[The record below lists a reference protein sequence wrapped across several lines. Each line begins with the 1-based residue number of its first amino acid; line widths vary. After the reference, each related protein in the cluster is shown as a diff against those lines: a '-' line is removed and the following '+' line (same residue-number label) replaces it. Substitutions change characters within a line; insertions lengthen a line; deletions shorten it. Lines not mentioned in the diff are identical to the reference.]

1 MGRKPKNP
9 KLAEFSDLVAAEDV
23 PAEKIAEI
31 AGVSVAD
38 VQRER
43 EGAALAE
50 PPQPT
55 PAPAEPATQN
65 DWVARA
71 DARLNE
77 RAEQLEAWERDLQR
91 RELLIADRLAQA
103 GITPREADAMMPLSD
118 LPADRGPA
126 PPCVRAT
133 SKARILDANG
143 RLWYVRTRDVYTGEQ
158 AAFLWERHPH
168 LVEAFTPKG

>member
-1 MGRKPKNP
+1 MAKPKNP
-9 KLAEFSDLVAAEDV
+9 KLAEFGDLVKSDV

-43 EGAALAE
+43 ESESPAT
-50 PPQPT
+50 PPPEPT
-55 PAPAEPATQN
+55 PAPAEPDPQS

-71 DARLNE
+71 EAQLNE
-77 RAEQLEAWERDLQR
+77 RAELLEAWDRDLQR
-91 RELLIADRLAQA
+91 RELVLAKHLAQA
-103 GITPREADAMMPLSD
+103 GIKPHEADMVLPLGG
-118 LPADRGPA
+118 PPVDRGPA